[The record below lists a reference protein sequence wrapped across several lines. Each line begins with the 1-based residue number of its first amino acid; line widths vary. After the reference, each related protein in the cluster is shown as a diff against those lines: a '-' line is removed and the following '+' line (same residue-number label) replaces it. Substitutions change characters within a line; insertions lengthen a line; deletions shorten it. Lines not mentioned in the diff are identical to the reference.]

1 MKKTNVRISTFLAL
15 LLVWLT
21 SLSQMP
27 AKAEDEFREYETG
40 KTIYITVC
48 LPKKSKP
55 PIQLYSLTKNKVIST
70 FGTKTSWGGPAP
82 LERKQSCPDGALFA
96 RYIAAKFK
104 GTQEFAFYLPSTK
117 KYYEARPYKFVEK
130 QPYKGNPDD
139 QYLDQPA
146 LNFFRYSPGQAVLVN
161 TMGINLGTNESP
173 ESFRSVIDQM
183 YIYLCK
189 RYETKI
195 TSADIDILFS
205 PGGWGNQVLRD
216 QIQEPMKTW
225 GAMMRRLKVNA
236 G

>member
-1 MKKTNVRISTFLAL
+1 MKKTNVPVSTFLAL
-15 LLVWLT
+15 LLVLLT

-27 AKAEDEFREYETG
+27 AKAEDDFREYETG
-40 KTIYITVC
+40 KTIYISVC

-55 PIQLYSLTKNKVIST
+55 PIQLYSLTQDKVIST
-70 FGTKTSWGGPAP
+70 FGTKTSWGGGAP

-104 GTQEFAFYLPSTK
+104 GTHEFAFYLPSTK
-117 KYYEARPYKFVEK
+117 KYYEATPFKFVEK

-139 QYLDQPA
+139 QYLDQPG
-146 LNFFRYSPGQAVLVN
+146 LNFFRYAPGQAVLVN
-161 TMGINLGTNESP
+161 TMGINLGTNESL

-183 YIYLCK
+183 YTYLCK

-205 PGGWGNQVLRD
+205 PGGWGNNVLRD
-216 QIQEPMKTW
+216 QIQGGGPSW
-225 GAMMRRLKVNA
+225 GVLMRRLKVNA